1 MLARFV
7 HHAEE
12 GILAFLLGVMTLVT
26 FSQVVARY
34 VFNTGAVWALE
45 LTTYLFA
52 WLVLFGISYGIRVG
66 AHIGIDALV
75 KLFRP
80 EHQRIAGLA
89 AAAFCMLYAAI
100 MLVGSWNYLTTL
112 YTLGIPSEDLPIPLW
127 LPFVILPI
135 GFALA
140 FFRLAQVA
148 FRIWRGQ
155 QLNFLGDEA
164 EEALRHL
171 DERADDEKIEARA
184 EEIRRLDRG
193 AGR

>member
-1 MLARFV
+1 MLSRFV

-80 EHQRIAGLA
+80 ELQRIAGLA
-89 AAAFCMLYAAI
+89 AAALCMLYAAI

-148 FRIWRGQ
+148 WRIWRGQ

-171 DERADDEKIEARA
+171 DERADDEKIAARA

>member
-1 MLARFV
+1 MLSRFV

-34 VFNTGAVWALE
+34 VFNSGAVWALE

-52 WLVLFGISYGIRVG
+52 WLVLFGVSYGIRVG

-75 KLFRP
+75 KLFSP
-80 EHQRIAGLA
+80 GNQRIAGLIA
-89 AAAFCMLYAAI
+89 AGLCMLYVAI
-100 MLVGSWNYLTTL
+100 MAYGSWNYLSTL
-112 YTLGIPSEDLPIPLW
+112 YMLGIPSEDLPIPLW

-148 FRIWRGQ
+148 VRIWSGQ
-155 QLNFLGDEA
+155 QLSFLGDEA
-164 EEALRHL
+164 GDALRHL
-171 DERADDEKIEARA
+171 DERADDDRIKARA
-184 EEIRRLDRG
+184 DEIHRLDRG
-193 AGR
+193 NGQ

>member
-1 MLARFV
+1 MLSRFV

-12 GILAFLLGVMTLVT
+12 GILALLLGVMTLVT

-34 VFNTGAVWALE
+34 VFNSGAVWALE

-80 EHQRIAGLA
+80 ETQRITGLIAAGL
-89 AAAFCMLYAAI
+89 CMLYAVI
-100 MLVGSWNYLTTL
+100 MAVGSWNYLGTL

-127 LPFVILPI
+127 LPFVILPV

-148 FRIWRGQ
+148 VRIWRGQ
-155 QLNFLGDEA
+155 QLSFLGDEA

-171 DERADDEKIEARA
+171 DERADDEKIQARA

-193 AGR
+193 TGQ

>member
-1 MLARFV
+1 MLARFI

-12 GILAFLLGVMTLVT
+12 GILAFLLAVMTIVT

-45 LTTYLFA
+45 LTTYMFA
-52 WLVLFGISYGIRVG
+52 WLVLFGVSYGIRVG
-66 AHIGIDALV
+66 AHIGIDAAV
-75 KLFRP
+75 KLFQP
-80 EHQRIAGLA
+80 GAQRIAGLIA
-89 AAAFCMLYAAI
+89 AGLCMLYVVI
-100 MLVGSWNYLTTL
+100 MLVGSWSYVSTL

-127 LPFVILPI
+127 LPFTILPI

-140 FFRLAQVA
+140 LFRLAQVA
-148 FRIWRGQ
+148 LRIWRGE

-171 DERADDEKIEARA
+171 DERSDDEKIQARA
-184 EEIRRLDRG
+184 AEIRRLDRET
-193 AGR
+193 RE

>member
-1 MLARFV
+1 MLSRFV

-52 WLVLFGISYGIRVG
+52 WLVLFGVSYGIRVG

-75 KLFRP
+75 KLFSP
-80 EHQRIAGLA
+80 GNQRLAGLIA
-89 AAAFCMLYAAI
+89 AGLCMLYVVI
-100 MLVGSWNYLTTL
+100 MLVGSWNYVGTL

-140 FFRLAQVA
+140 FIRLAQVA
-148 FRIWRGQ
+148 LRIWRGE

-171 DERADDEKIEARA
+171 DERSDDEKIQARA

-193 AGR
+193 TGQ